1 MGWSRVIATE
11 SMPIFVVGNTELGCG
26 KLKKGKGF
34 LKPNFGGGPNTAVI
48 ADPQY

>member
-1 MGWSRVIATE
+1 MEAGTDLMPKLVKGYTE
-11 SMPIFVVGNTELGCG
+11 PGCS
-26 KLKKGKGF
+26 KLKRGKGF